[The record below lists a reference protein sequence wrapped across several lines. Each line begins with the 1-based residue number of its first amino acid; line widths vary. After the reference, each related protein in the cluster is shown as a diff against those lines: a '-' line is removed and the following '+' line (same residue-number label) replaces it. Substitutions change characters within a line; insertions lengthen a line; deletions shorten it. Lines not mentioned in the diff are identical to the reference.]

1 MTRTL
6 AATASIVLA
15 LALPASASARIVP
28 QRGIAGAN
36 LDMTEEQVFD
46 KLGKPDKVIHPR
58 SPIFGRYTT
67 WFYGRTTVDMF
78 RTGDKKVFNVSTTS
92 RAQRTTTGVGVGS
105 TSADVKKGVRRV
117 HCDLQHCYVGRFEGG
132 EKVTDFALSKT
143 GRVTRVTIGYVL
155 D

>member
-1 MTRTL
+1 VRALLATTL
-6 AATASIVLA
+6 ILLA
-15 LALPASASARIVP
+15 FPASAAARIVP

-36 LDMTEEQVFD
+36 LDMTQQQVFD
-46 KLGKPDKVIHPR
+46 KLGKPDRVSHPR

-67 WFYGRTTVDMF
+67 WFYGRTSVDMF
-78 RTGDKKVFNVSTTS
+78 RTGDKKVFNLSTTS
-92 RAQRTTTGVGVGS
+92 RSQKTSTGVGVGS
-105 TSADVKKGVRRV
+105 TAAAVKKGVRRV
-117 HCDLQHCYVGRFEGG
+117 RCDQQHCYVGRFEGG

>member
-1 MTRTL
+1 VLKTFT
-6 AATASIVLA
+6 ATALIA
-15 LALPASASARIVP
+15 LALPAAAGARIVP

-36 LDMTEEQVFD
+36 LDMTMRQVFD
-46 KLGKPDKVIHPR
+46 KLGKPDRVTHPK
-58 SPIFGRYTT
+58 SPIFGSYTT
-67 WFYGRTTVDMF
+67 WYYGRTSVDMF

-92 RAQRTTTGVGVGS
+92 RGQKTSAGVGVGS
-105 TSADVKKGVRRV
+105 TSAAVKKSVKRV

-132 EKVTDFALSKT
+132 EKVTDFALSKN